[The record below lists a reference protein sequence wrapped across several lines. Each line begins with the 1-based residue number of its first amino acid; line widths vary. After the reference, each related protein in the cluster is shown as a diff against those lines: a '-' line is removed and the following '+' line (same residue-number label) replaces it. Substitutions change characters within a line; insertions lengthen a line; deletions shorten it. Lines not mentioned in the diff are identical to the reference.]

1 MSTMSMQPHLT
12 FDDFLAMERESELK
26 HELIGGLVYNM
37 AGASPRHNDIVM
49 NMALAIGAAARASGC
64 RARAA
69 DQLVKVDDINAKYPD
84 FGVYCEDEA
93 DSFYVTQPCLLA
105 EVLSPTSHERDK
117 VTKLAAYRRLPSLKA
132 YLIVDPET
140 QTVMAHMRD
149 HRGKWATNN
158 CGLGDQLLLPC
169 PEMMLQIDDI
179 FA

>member
-1 MSTMSMQPHLT
+1 MSMMSMHPHLT
-12 FDDFLAMERESELK
+12 FDDFLAIELDSEVK
-26 HELIGGLVYNM
+26 HELIGGLMYNM
-37 AGASPRHNDIVM
+37 AGVSSRHNDIVA
-49 NMALAIGAAARASGC
+49 NLAIAIGVAARSSGC
-64 RARAA
+64 RARVA
-69 DQLVKVDDINAKYPD
+69 DQMVTVDDINAKYPD
-84 FGVYCEDEA
+84 FGVYCEDEG

-169 PEMMLQIDDI
+169 PEIMLQINDI

>member
-26 HELIGGLVYNM
+26 HELIGGLAYNM
-37 AGASPRHNDIVM
+37 AGVSSRHDDIVV
-49 NMALAIGAAARASGC
+49 NLVLAIGAAARASGC

-93 DSFYVTQPCLLA
+93 HDFYVTKPCLLA

-117 VTKLAAYRRLPSLKA
+117 VAKLAAYRRLPTLNA

-149 HRGKWATNN
+149 RRGKWATNN
-158 CGLGDQLLLPC
+158 CGLDDQLLLPC
-169 PEMMLQIDDI
+169 PEMMLQINDI

>member
-12 FDDFLAMERESELK
+12 FSEFLAMEVESEVK

-49 NMALAIGAAARASGC
+49 NLSIAIGQAARLSGC

-69 DQLVKVDDINAKYPD
+69 DQMVKVDDINAKYPD
-84 FGVYCEDEA
+84 FGVYCEEEGHG
-93 DSFYVTQPCLLA
+93 FYATQPCLLA

-140 QTVMAHMRD
+140 QIVMANMRD
-149 HRGKWATNN
+149 RRGKWATTN
-158 CGLGDQLLLPC
+158 CTLGDQLMLPC
-169 PEMMLQIDDI
+169 PEMVLFISDL
-179 FA
+179 FV

>member
-37 AGASPRHNDIVM
+37 AGASPRHNDIVANLM
-49 NMALAIGAAARASGC
+49 IAVGAAARASGC

-84 FGVYCEDEA
+84 FGV
-93 DSFYVTQPCLLA
+93 SFYVTQPCLLA

-117 VTKLAAYRRLPSLKA
+117 VTKLAAYRRLPTLKA
-132 YLIVDPET
+132 YLIIDPAT

-158 CGLGDQLLLPC
+158 GGLGDQLLLPC
-169 PEMMLQIDDI
+169 PEIMLQINDL

>member
-12 FDDFLAMERESELK
+12 FDDFLAMERESEVK

-37 AGASPRHNDIVM
+37 AGASNLMI
-49 NMALAIGAAARASGC
+49 AIGAAARSGGS

-84 FGVYCEDEA
+84 FGVYCEDEG
-93 DSFYVTQPCLLA
+93 DTFYVTQPCLLA

-117 VTKLAAYRRLPSLKA
+117 VTKLAAYRRLPTLKA

-149 HRGKWATNN
+149 NRGKWATNN
-158 CGLGDQLLLPC
+158 CGFGDQLLLPC
-169 PEMMLQIDDI
+169 PEMMLQINDL